1 MSNFSLCKFK
11 DEKLM
16 TLCSNIPRMSP
27 ICQIPIWRIRVFCA
41 THTTQSNWVPVF
53 LLLLFCKKKKK
64 GYPIWWESW
73 SRGLINWAQ
82 TFLTRLACFLS
93 FASLFSFQKSRE
105 DRTYSR
111 NASVDKLN
119 GVAMQVCRINQINI
133 KGISGC
139 SARFPNYLNLIAKV
153 QKCPF
158 SLQFFS
164 LRSRFCQIPMT
175 RIKRKRRLIKS
186 KLVNPINVRRW
197 RSSKFLCI
205 RARSLVWPSLK
216 GHRGRIAGILWN
228 KGSLL

>member
-1 MSNFSLCKFK
+1 MLVNWPQTCL
-11 DEKLM
+11 
-16 TLCSNIPRMSP
+16 
-27 ICQIPIWRIRVFCA
+27 
-41 THTTQSNWVPVF
+41 TQ
-53 LLLLFCKKKKK
+53 
-64 GYPIWWESW
+64 
-73 SRGLINWAQ
+73 
-82 TFLTRLACFLS
+82 LACFLS

-216 GHRGRIAGILWN
+216 GHRGRIAGILSN
-228 KGSLL
+228 KGSLLYILRSFITWQSHWRSNQCSCILCHDLGWPSKVIDKALERPRKQEFKICRGSITYMFERSGR